1 MIRKV
6 GFKYHLMRD
15 GAFYGYLRAVTSTTP
30 TINMDDS
37 REIKTSFSAEFAPV
51 AFDADNKPLDINWL
65 TDEIQ
70 PVLIIDGVDYP
81 LGVFMPAKVEHTK
94 KQRSKRIKVQ
104 CFDRC
109 WRVRDTRSD
118 ELLYW
123 PAGTLYIDA
132 IKQLLAASGLNTV
145 FAVPSDAA
153 FTSARE
159 DWKLG
164 ESFLKVCNDLLKEI
178 NYKPLWFNSYGF
190 AVLEPVSVPT
200 TENIKYTFNLGDSN
214 TRVYADVTRTSDIY
228 ESPNVFIV
236 YCANPDK
243 SGNMVAVAANEN
255 PQSPLSVQRRG
266 RQIVS
271 CQQVNNIASQSELD
285 AYAAWLRN
293 KSLMTGETIK
303 AVSGLIP
310 GLGVTDAVGFI
321 DDEENIAVIGLL
333 HAYTM
338 PLTVGGEMR
347 HSIERIVYNLE

>member
-1 MIRKV
+1 MIRKIS
-6 GFKYHLMRD
+6 FKYQLLRN
-15 GAFYGYLRAVTSTTP
+15 GSFYGYLRAVTSMTP

-37 REIKTSFSAEFAPV
+37 REIKTSFSAVFAPS
-51 AFDADNKPLDINWL
+51 AFNADNKPLEINWL

-81 LGVFMPAKVEHTK
+81 LGVFMPAKVEYTK
-94 KQRSKRIKVQ
+94 QQRSTRVNVQ

-123 PAGTLYIDA
+123 PAGTLYLDA
-132 IKQLLAASGLNTV
+132 IKQLLFASGINTV
-145 FAVPSDAA
+145 FAVPNDAA
-153 FTSARE
+153 FANARE

-164 ESFLKVCNDLLKEI
+164 ESFLTVCNELLQEI
-178 NYKPLWFNSYGF
+178 NYKPLWFKSDGS

-200 TENIKYTFNLGDSN
+200 AENIKYTFNLSDPK
-214 TRVYADVTRTSDIY
+214 TRVYANVSRTSDIY

-236 YCANPDK
+236 YCANPDR
-243 SGNMVAVAANEN
+243 SENMIATASNEN

-271 CQQVNNIASQSELD
+271 VQQVNNIASQQELN
-285 AYAAWLRN
+285 AYAVWLRN
-293 KSLMTGETIK
+293 KSLMTGETVK
-303 AVSGLIP
+303 VSSGLIP

-321 DDEENIAVIGLL
+321 DNEENLVCVGLL
-333 HAYTM
+333 HSYTM
-338 PLTVGGEMR
+338 PLELGGEMTHR
-347 HSIERIVYNLE
+347 IERVVYNLE